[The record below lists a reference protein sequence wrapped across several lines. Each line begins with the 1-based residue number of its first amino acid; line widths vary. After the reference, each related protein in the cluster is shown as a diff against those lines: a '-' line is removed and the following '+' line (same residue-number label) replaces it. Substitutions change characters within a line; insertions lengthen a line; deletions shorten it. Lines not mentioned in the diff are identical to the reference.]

1 MNPDDQAL
9 IPADAATPADP
20 WRALTRFTQARIGL
34 GRAGGSLPTQPLLD
48 FQLAHARARD
58 AVMRSLDQDRLQSD
72 VEPLVQQVLRLQS
85 AAADRQTFIARPD
98 LGRMLDQRS
107 AALLAARQA
116 PPVPFDLVLVVAD
129 GLSALAVEHHAA
141 HLLAALLPRL
151 AAEDWS
157 LAPLVLVSQGRV
169 AVADEIGAAL
179 GARLALI
186 LIGERPG
193 LSSPDSLGAYLTWA
207 PRRGRS
213 NAERNCVSNIR
224 EPDGLAYAS
233 AAGKLHYLL
242 CEARRQQ
249 LSGVALKEDAPLP
262 GPGAAASI
270 GGVH

>member
-9 IPADAATPADP
+9 VAAGSTTPADP

-34 GRAGGSLPTQPLLD
+34 GRAGGSLPTRPLLD

-58 AVMRSLDQDRLQSD
+58 AVMHAPDLDGLQR
-72 VEPLVQQVLRLQS
+72 EFKLLVPEVLRLQS
-85 AAADRQTFIARPD
+85 AAVDRQTFIARPD
-98 LGRMLDQRS
+98 LGRMLDRRS

-129 GLSALAVEHHAA
+129 GLSALAIEHHAA
-141 HLLAALLPRL
+141 HLLTALLPRL

-169 AVADEIGAAL
+169 ALADEIGAAL

-213 NAERNCVSNIR
+213 NAERNCISNIR

-233 AAGKLHYLL
+233 AASKLHYLMS
-242 CEARRQQ
+242 EARRQQ

-262 GPGAAASI
+262 GPGATVSI
-270 GGVH
+270 DHTR